1 MFTRLLGSFKFIFFK
16 VYSPPIIKSSDYPL
30 FKIFIFYTDKKT
42 HYKKTTWYGKGHI
55 SSIKKNQS
63 MKEFKTL
70 RLVTEELEALS

>member
-1 MFTRLLGSFKFIFFK
+1 MFTRLLGSFKLFFFK
-16 VYSPPIIKSSDYPL
+16 VYSPPIVKSSDYPL

-70 RLVTEELEALS
+70 RLITEELEALS